1 MLLGCSPLSLVLER
15 LHDSHPLGVQ
25 SRRLWHQPSSRE
37 APKRGT
43 TSFHGPPALLDIRLS
58 HLPWQFRETAAY
70 FYERVDGRTIQ
81 IASVPPSG
89 SLAASGQVYSIQLP
103 LESHGGEK
111 GISDGTC
118 WAWFLLGDRPHQV
131 TFCRSRL
138 SRSGRGELS
147 PVADSATSL
156 LYEVSW
162 VRAALLADVSLMLL
176 AVALKTGSVVF
187 QRCLSPAVLTTP
199 TSATGSSNLIVN
211 HCRAKGRSC

>member
-1 MLLGCSPLSLVLER
+1 MTAILWESSPGSCGTSPAPGKNPREVPPASMGHLLCWTSGCPIYPGSSERQQRIFMSELMGEPYRYPLSLPVGAL
-15 LHDSHPLGVQ
+15 LHQGKFT
-25 SRRLWHQPSSRE
+25 PSSCLWR
-37 APKRGT
+37 AT
-43 TSFHGPPALLDIRLS
+43 
-58 HLPWQFRETAAY
+58 
-70 FYERVDGRTIQ
+70 DGRRGYHMGP
-81 IASVPPSG
+81 AGPGFSWG
-89 SLAASGQVYSIQLP
+89 N
-103 LESHGGEK
+103 
-111 GISDGTC
+111 
-118 WAWFLLGDRPHQV
+118 RPHQV
-131 TFCRSRL
+131 TFCRSRP